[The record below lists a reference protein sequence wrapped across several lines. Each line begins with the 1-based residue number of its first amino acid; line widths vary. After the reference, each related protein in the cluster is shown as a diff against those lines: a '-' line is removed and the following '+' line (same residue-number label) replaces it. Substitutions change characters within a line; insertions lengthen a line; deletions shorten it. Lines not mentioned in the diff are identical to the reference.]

1 MSFIETKED
10 YLNNFLESE
19 NLNIDSENSDIET
32 KKTDIDPT
40 IEPVLNSPKQT
51 KKKLSDKKLTALKK
65 AREKASQ
72 SIKNKNVEYYRMK
85 SRIHELEAEIN
96 QLKTQAKPEPEPEY
110 KPNTT
115 IETQRHRM
123 NNEDLL
129 MMKAL
134 ERRMQ

>member
-10 YLNNFLESE
+10 YINGT
-19 NLNIDSENSDIET
+19 IET
-32 KKTDIDPT
+32 EDQSIDTENYSTEAIDPT
-40 IEPVLNSPKQT
+40 IEPILESPKQT

-72 SIKNKNVEYYRMK
+72 SIKNKNIEFYKMK
-85 SRIHELEAEIN
+85 NRIYELETEIN
-96 QLKTQAKPEPEPEY
+96 QLRTKPEPEPEPEY

-115 IETQRHRM
+115 LETKQHFL
-123 NNEDLL
+123 NNEDIM

-134 ERRMQ
+134 ERRFQ